1 MSNITSTGT
10 HTCPG
15 VCNKPVSGGQAVQR
29 WLWNAGVLG
38 ITGMWVLAR
47 GGGRPAEPA
56 CWWMA
61 VAVTAWRQRSCPLCD
76 WQGRWVQAPPISCCR
91 QRVWQQQWQAN
102 LPTLALLYVSR
113 QFHTVRARKQIHST
127 NTLTYWSLLLLDCV
141 ILNCV
146 CPNIDKTQI
155 LHHFS
160 EKFMVRIY
168 CE

>member
-1 MSNITSTGT
+1 MSIFSHKSRVQMTNITSTHIFNT
-10 HTCPG
+10 HIYWSVQHACIR
-15 VCNKPVSGGQAVQR
+15 GQAVQR

-56 CWWMA
+56 CWWMG

-91 QRVWQQQWQAN
+91 QRVWQQQWQEN

-127 NTLTYWSLLLLDCV
+127 NTLTYWSLLLLDSPSWKSSYAWQDGC
-141 ILNCV
+141 L
-146 CPNIDKTQI
+146 
-155 LHHFS
+155 
-160 EKFMVRIY
+160 
-168 CE
+168 